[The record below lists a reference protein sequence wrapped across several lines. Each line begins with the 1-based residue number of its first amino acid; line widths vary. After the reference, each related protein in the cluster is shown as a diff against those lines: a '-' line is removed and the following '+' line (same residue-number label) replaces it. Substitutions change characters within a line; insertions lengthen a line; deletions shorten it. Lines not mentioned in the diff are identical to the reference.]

1 MGLLNTT
8 SLRQRRWAWGAGLSA
23 IALAAAATAVL
34 AGGQGDAPKD
44 DKKPAEKVLRFNPS
58 EVVQPQLAKLAA
70 RIEFSGPLVAPNTAT
85 VRAKGGGT
93 LLALNAP
100 EGTRVRAGQAIGSL
114 DLEDLRQRVAER
126 AAGVEAVRAQAA
138 QAERTHAANESL
150 ARQNFIAPTALD
162 TSRAALDTQKAQ
174 LAAAQAQLQTMQ
186 VTLRQ
191 ASLVSPIDG
200 WVAKR
205 HAVPGEKLQAE
216 QPVITVVDLGH
227 LELAGLV
234 GTHEIARLKPGM
246 TAQVRIEGVAEP
258 VPARI
263 VRISPAAEPGTRSIG
278 VTLSLA
284 NPGEL
289 LRAGQ
294 YAVATVTL
302 DDPEQR
308 LTVPTS
314 ALVGS
319 DGQQQVWLI
328 EKGEL
333 KRRLVTTGRRDPQLG
348 RVEVLKGLSADAQV
362 LAGRYDNLREGAKA
376 QVDAGKAAPKA
387 NDKADDKPDTKV
399 AAATPKAGG

>member
-8 SLRQRRWAWGAGLSA
+8 TVRQRRWAWGAGLGA
-23 IALAAAATAVL
+23 IALAAVATAVL
-34 AGGQGDAPKD
+34 ARGQGDATQDEKKLA
-44 DKKPAEKVLRFNPS
+44 DKALRFNPS

-126 AAGVEAVRAQAA
+126 AAGVEAVRAQAV

-162 TSRAALDTQKAQ
+162 SSRAALDTQRAQ

-186 VTLRQ
+186 VALRQ
-191 ASLVSPIDG
+191 ASLTAPISG

-216 QPVITVVDLGH
+216 QPVVTVVDLSQ

-234 GTHEIARLKPGM
+234 GTHEVARLKPGM
-246 TAQVRIEGVAEP
+246 AAQVRIEGVAEP
-258 VPARI
+258 VTARI
-263 VRISPAAEPGTRSIG
+263 ARISPAAEPGTRSIG
-278 VTLSLA
+278 VTLSLP
-284 NPGEL
+284 NPGEA

-294 YAVATVTL
+294 YALATVTL
-302 DDPEQR
+302 DDPEPR
-308 LTVPTS
+308 LTVPVS

-328 EKGEL
+328 EQGEL
-333 KRRLVTTGRRDPQLG
+333 KRRLVTTGRRDAQRG
-348 RVEVLKGLSADAQV
+348 RVEVLKGLTPEAQV

-376 QVDAGKAAPKA
+376 TV
-387 NDKADDKPDTKV
+387 DTKPAAQA
-399 AAATPKAGG
+399 AAATPQAGG

>member
-8 SLRQRRWAWGAGLSA
+8 TVRQRRWAWGAGLGA
-23 IALAAAATAVL
+23 IALAAVATAVL
-34 AGGQGDAPKD
+34 ARGQGDATQD
-44 DKKPAEKVLRFNPS
+44 EKKPADKALRFNPS

-126 AAGVEAVRAQAA
+126 AAGVEAVRAQAV

-162 TSRAALDTQKAQ
+162 SSRAALDTQRAQ

-186 VTLRQ
+186 VALRQ
-191 ASLVSPIDG
+191 ASLTAPISG

-216 QPVITVVDLGH
+216 QPVVTVVDLSQ

-234 GTHEIARLKPGM
+234 GTHEVARLKPGM

-258 VPARI
+258 VTARI
-263 VRISPAAEPGTRSIG
+263 ARISPAAEPGTRSIG
-278 VTLSLA
+278 VTLSLP
-284 NPGEL
+284 NPGEA

-302 DDPEQR
+302 DDPEPR
-308 LTVPTS
+308 LTLPVS

-328 EKGEL
+328 EQGEL
-333 KRRLVTTGRRDPQLG
+333 KRRLVTTGRRDAQRG
-348 RVEVLKGLSADAQV
+348 RVEVLKGLTPDAQV

-376 QVDAGKAAPKA
+376 TV
-387 NDKADDKPDTKV
+387 DTKPAAQA
-399 AAATPKAGG
+399 AAATPQAGG

>member
-8 SLRQRRWAWGAGLSA
+8 TVRQRRWAWGAGLGA
-23 IALAAAATAVL
+23 IALAAVATAVL
-34 AGGQGDAPKD
+34 ARGQGDSTQDEKKQA
-44 DKKPAEKVLRFNPS
+44 DKALRFNPS

-100 EGTRVRAGQAIGSL
+100 EGTQVRAGQAIGSL

-126 AAGVEAVRAQAA
+126 AAGVEAVRAQAV

-162 TSRAALDTQKAQ
+162 SSRAALDTQRAQ

-186 VTLRQ
+186 VALRQ
-191 ASLVSPIDG
+191 ASLTAPISG

-216 QPVITVVDLGH
+216 QPVVTVVDLSQ

-234 GTHEIARLKPGM
+234 GTHEVARLKPGM

-258 VPARI
+258 VTARI
-263 VRISPAAEPGTRSIG
+263 ARISPAAEPGTRSIG
-278 VTLSLA
+278 VTLSLP
-284 NPGEL
+284 NPGEA

-294 YAVATVTL
+294 YALATVTL
-302 DDPEQR
+302 DDPEPR
-308 LTVPTS
+308 LTVPVS

-328 EKGEL
+328 EQGEL
-333 KRRLVTTGRRDPQLG
+333 KRRLVTTGRRDAQRG
-348 RVEVLKGLSADAQV
+348 RVEVLKGLTPEAQV

-376 QVDAGKAAPKA
+376 TV
-387 NDKADDKPDTKV
+387 DTKPAAQA
-399 AAATPKAGG
+399 AAATPQAGG

>member
-8 SLRQRRWAWGAGLSA
+8 TVRQRRWAWGAGLSA
-23 IALAAAATAVL
+23 LALAAAATAVL
-34 AGGQGDAPKD
+34 AGGQGDAPKA
-44 DKKPAEKVLRFNPS
+44 DKKSPEKALRFNPS
-58 EVVQPQLAKLAA
+58 EVVQPQMAKLAA
-70 RIEFSGPLVAPNTAT
+70 RIELSGPLVAPNTAT

-126 AAGVEAVRAQAA
+126 AAGVEAVRAQAV

-162 TSRAALDTQKAQ
+162 SSRAGLDTQRAQ

-186 VTLRQ
+186 VALRQ
-191 ASLVSPIDG
+191 ASLTAPISG

-216 QPVITVVDLGH
+216 QPVVTVVDLSQ

-234 GTHEIARLKPGM
+234 GTHEVARLKPGM

-258 VPARI
+258 VTARI
-263 VRISPAAEPGTRSIG
+263 ARISPAAEPGTRSIG
-278 VTLSLA
+278 VTLSLP
-284 NPGEL
+284 NPGEA

-302 DDPEQR
+302 DDPEPR
-308 LTVPTS
+308 LTVPVS

-328 EKGEL
+328 EQGEL
-333 KRRLVTTGRRDPQLG
+333 KRRLVTTGRRDAQRG
-348 RVEVLKGLSADAQV
+348 RVEVLKGLTPEAQV

-376 QVDAGKAAPKA
+376 TV
-387 NDKADDKPDTKV
+387 DTKPAAQA
-399 AAATPKAGG
+399 AAATPQAGG